1 MTDKEFRKLRRS
13 ALIEI
18 IYEYQRRE
26 KEMQSEIEA
35 LKEQLSARELKIS
48 EAGSIAEAVV
58 KLNELFE
65 TAQKTADEYIMQ
77 VKRKCDA
84 EASSEEETAMDVL
97 EQNAAEESISCQTKN
112 E

>member
-26 KEMQSEIEA
+26 KEMQSEIEN

-77 VKRKCDA
+77 VKRKYDA
-84 EASSEEETAMDVL
+84 EAFSEEKNALDVS
-97 EQNAAEESISCQTKN
+97 EQNSAEESISCQTKN